1 MFLKKILLDH
11 YRNYGRQ
18 EFVFSAGFNLIIGP
32 NASGKTNLMEA
43 IYLLSSGN
51 SFRAGK
57 VAETVNYYSQVA
69 HVQGIIAFNNEKINL
84 AVVLTRG
91 ELNGQKV
98 RQRKFSLDGTAKSK
112 SNFVGHFLSVLFR
125 PEDLEIIIDSPS
137 LRRRFLDEV
146 LRQSNRE
153 YYRADLSYRK
163 GLRSRNK
170 ILEQIREGTTTEKAL
185 YFWDRLLI
193 KNGQLIT
200 RQREELLD
208 FLNQQKS
215 IFGKLSIQY
224 KKNIISEK
232 RIEEKRQT
240 AIRAGITLVGPHR
253 DDFAVFEGGKRNLAV
268 FGSRGEQRLGVLWLK
283 LGQLAYLEKVK
294 EAQVVLLLDDIFS
307 ELDKAHRQ
315 MVLDAIDHRQVIAS
329 SATPLTFPN
338 KVRLID
344 LSNLA

>member
-11 YRNYGRQ
+11 YRNYDRK
-18 EFVFSAGFNLIIGP
+18 EFIFNPGFNLIIGP

-43 IYLLSSGN
+43 IYLLSSGD

-57 VAETVNYYSQVA
+57 IGETVNHRSQVA
-69 HVQGIIAFNNEKINL
+69 HVEGVVIVNNEELNL

-91 ELNGQKV
+91 ELNGKKV
-98 RQRKFSLDGTAKSK
+98 RRRKFSLDGTAKSK
-112 SNFVGHFLSVLFR
+112 GNFVGHFLSVLFR

-137 LRRRFLDEV
+137 LRRGFLDEV
-146 LRQSNRE
+146 LRQSSWE

-170 ILEQIREGTTTEKAL
+170 VLEQIREGTTTEKAL

-200 RQREELLD
+200 HQREELLS
-208 FLNQQKS
+208 FLDQQES
-215 IFGKLSIQY
+215 VFGKLSVQY

-240 AIRAGITLVGPHR
+240 AIKAGLTLVGPHR
-253 DDFAVFEGGKRNLAV
+253 DDFAVFEGGKRNLAI

-294 EAQVVLLLDDIFS
+294 EIQVVLLLDDIFS

-329 SATPLTFPN
+329 SAASLTLPN
-338 KVRLID
+338 KVHLI
-344 LSNLA
+344 NLPIPD